1 MYQGCSSLNLPLT
14 IPAVKVSSVT
24 SARGAGTSREILM
37 ASVNTEPLT
46 AEITNRRRWSVV
58 GLLFAAS
65 IINYMDRATLSYAL
79 PSMSNDLGLGPVQ
92 KGILTS
98 AFFYSYAYMQIP
110 IGWVADRVSLKW
122 VYAGMFALWSLACGL
137 VGFAN
142 SLGMLIVFRIM
153 LGFGESIYLPG
164 GMKIVSRLF
173 PPRERGFPSG
183 IFDFGTRTGLVIDG
197 FLIPFLIVSY
207 GWRAMFMIVGFT
219 ALVWLLPWL
228 ILYPA
233 RAIRPNNLPRTP
245 GTSVG
250 KEALAVLSY
259 PFLLLLAPF
268 WLLFRFLLPG
278 RIPESS
284 SSSILGPMLGF
295 LNLLRNRNLF
305 GIVLGFFCFDYFWY
319 VILTWL
325 PDYLVKGRG
334 IPIEKAGPL
343 AAITFFIFGI
353 TEPIGGW
360 VADTLIKRGWNETRT
375 RKGIVTVGWTMGLL
389 MIPAGLAESNLAA
402 LACIFGA
409 AGVGLATGNLLAILQ
424 CCAPPDKVGV
434 WTGVKNYSGNLGG
447 ILAPLVM
454 GVLLSRTGS
463 YAPGFA
469 VGAVLLVTGLIP
481 YWLIVGELKHNDE
494 R

>member
-1 MYQGCSSLNLPLT
+1 
-14 IPAVKVSSVT
+14 
-24 SARGAGTSREILM
+24 M
-37 ASVNTEPLT
+37 ASVNTIPVGT
-46 AEITNRRRWSVV
+46 GITNARRWSVV
-58 GLLFAAS
+58 AMLFAAS
-65 IINYMDRATLSYAL
+65 MINYMDRATLSYAL
-79 PSMSNDLGLGPVQ
+79 PSMSDDLGLGPVQ
-92 KGILTS
+92 KGILVS

-110 IGWVADRVSLKW
+110 IGWVADRVNLKW

-142 SLGMLIVFRIM
+142 SLGMLIGLRIL

-173 PPRERGFPSG
+173 PPQERGFPSG
-183 IFDFGTRTGLVIDG
+183 LFDFGTRTGLVIDG
-197 FLIPFLIVSY
+197 FLIPFLIIRY
-207 GWRAMFMIVGFT
+207 GWRGMFMIVGFT
-219 ALVWLLPWL
+219 ALVWLVPWL
-228 ILYPA
+228 LSFPGHVV
-233 RAIRPNNLPRTP
+233 RPEPSPRPP
-245 GTSVG
+245 GASTW
-250 KEALAVLSY
+250 KEALVVLTY
-259 PFLLLLAPF
+259 PFLLLLAPL
-268 WLLFRFLLPG
+268 WVLLRALFSERLP
-278 RIPESS
+278 RSS
-284 SSSILGPMLGF
+284 ASPVFGPILGF
-295 LNLLRNRNLF
+295 LDLLRNRNLL

-360 VADTLIKRGWNETRT
+360 LADHLIKRGWNETRT
-375 RKGIVTVGWTMGLL
+375 RKGIITIGWATGLM
-389 MIPAGLAESNLAA
+389 MIPAGLADSNHLAVA
-402 LACIFGA
+402 LIFGA
-409 AGVGLATGNLLAILQ
+409 GCVGLATGNLLAILQ

-454 GVLLSRTGS
+454 GLLLSRTGS

-469 VGAVLLVTGLIP
+469 VGAIILVTGLIP
-481 YWLIVGELKHNDE
+481 YWFIVGELKHNDE